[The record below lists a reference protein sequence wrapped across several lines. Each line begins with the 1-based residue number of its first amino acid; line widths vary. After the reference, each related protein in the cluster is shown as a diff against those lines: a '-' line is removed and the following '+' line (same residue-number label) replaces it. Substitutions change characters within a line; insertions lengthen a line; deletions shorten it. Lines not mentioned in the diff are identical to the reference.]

1 MTLIHWL
8 AKAATISFFK
18 FLLGYVEV
26 VTNNEFSWSEQALLH
41 LILFPFTSI
50 VSYSP
55 KNYTSIVKYWSKI
68 SLLLWNTDLKFHFY
82 CIILNSPN
90 FFYLYQKNIKKMEML
105 VRDNNITFQIW
116 KVKKITSSKN
126 RNLDNW
132 TPGTSWKIILVSR
145 R

>member
-68 SLLLWNTDLKFHFY
+68 SLLLYHTQLTY
-82 CIILNSPN
+82 